1 MGALRKEFSTI
12 TLAVKEGGQTL
23 GRQFGKAKE
32 DLSNLGDQLIEEAKD
47 GKLIAKAASIG
58 IEASYSLIVDNVT

>member
-1 MGALRKEFSTI
+1 VQALREEFSTI

-23 GRQFGKAKE
+23 GRQVGKAKK

-47 GKLIAKAASIG
+47 GKLIAKTASIG
-58 IEASYSLIVDNVT
+58 LEASYSLIVENVC